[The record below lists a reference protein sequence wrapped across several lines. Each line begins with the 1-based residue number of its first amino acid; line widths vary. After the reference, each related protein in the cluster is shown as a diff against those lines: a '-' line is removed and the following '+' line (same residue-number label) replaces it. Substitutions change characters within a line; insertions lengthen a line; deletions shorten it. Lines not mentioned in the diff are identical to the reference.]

1 MLDRVEIEL
10 RFWEGCP
17 SHTVALA
24 QLRDVLTA
32 VGQDPDAVTTRE
44 VMTDE
49 EAAEL
54 GFIGSPTIIIDG
66 DDLFET
72 AGQAPALT
80 CRVYRLRDGR
90 FSPTPDLEDL
100 HELLAARL

>member
-1 MLDRVEIEL
+1 MIERVAIEL

-17 SHTVALA
+17 SHPLALA

-32 VGQDPDAVTTRE
+32 LGQDPDAVATHE
-44 VMTDE
+44 VVTDE

-54 GFIGSPTIIIDG
+54 DFIGSPTIVVDG
-66 DDLFET
+66 EDLFDT
-72 AGQAPALT
+72 AGQSPALT

-90 FSPTPDLEDL
+90 FSPTPDPEDL
-100 HELLAARL
+100 YELLAARL